1 MSTRTLPLDDRLQG
15 YLRDV
20 SLRETAVQR
29 RLREETARLPEGGMQ
44 IAPEQGQLLQWLVR
58 LIGAR
63 KCLEVGTFTG
73 ASALAVALA
82 LPEDGVITACDINED
97 WTRMAWRY
105 WREANVGHKLFLR
118 LAPAIETLDAL
129 ISTGQAGSY
138 DFAFIDADKVGYES
152 YYERALELVRPGG
165 VIAVDNTLWGGRPA
179 DPGETGPDTVA
190 IRDFNRKVHGD
201 RRIDLSVIPIGD
213 GLTVIRK
220 R

>member
-1 MSTRTLPLDDRLQG
+1 MSARTLPLDDRLQR
-15 YLRDV
+15 YLQDV

-44 IAPEQGQLLQWLVR
+44 IAPEAGQLLQWLVR

-82 LPEDGVITACDINED
+82 LPEDGVITACDVSEV
-97 WTRMAWRY
+97 WTGIAWRY
-105 WREANVGHKLFLR
+105 WREANVGHKIFLR
-118 LAPAIETLDAL
+118 LAPAVETLDAL
-129 ISTGQAGSY
+129 VSTGQAGTY
-138 DFAFIDADKVGYES
+138 DFAFIDADKIGYEA

-165 VIAVDNTLWGGRPA
+165 VIAVDNTLWDGRLA
-179 DPGETGPDTVA
+179 DPGETGPATLA
-190 IRDFNRKVHGD
+190 LREFNRKVHDD
-201 RRIDLSVIPIGD
+201 RRIDLSLIPIGD